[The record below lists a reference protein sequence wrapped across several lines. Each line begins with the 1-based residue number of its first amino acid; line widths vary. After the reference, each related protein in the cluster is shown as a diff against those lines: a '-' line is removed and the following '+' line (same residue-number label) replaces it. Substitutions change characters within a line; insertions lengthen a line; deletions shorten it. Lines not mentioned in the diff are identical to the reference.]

1 MDVNNDYAVVI
12 GGVNID
18 IVGYPYSKLIPQ
30 DSNIGGVKLSLGG
43 VGRNIAEN
51 LVRLGV
57 DTKLISILGDDIY
70 GKKILDEAKKIGLDT
85 TACRIIKEGSTS
97 TYLAI
102 LDENQDMSV
111 AISSMDIYDKMT
123 IEQILENENLIKDSK
138 ICLLDTNIP
147 EKILKYL
154 LDNFQETDFYLDT
167 VSTAKAVKVKESLGK
182 INTLKTNKLES
193 AALTGIEINEDDD
206 LIRNWNHLKEK
217 GLNQVFIT
225 LGEEGVFFA
234 DENTRGIYKAE
245 NIHPENTTGAGDA
258 FTAALAYCSMRN
270 LNIYESAKIAT
281 GASLIALS
289 HKETINPEM
298 SPEKIKEKL
307 EEVKLCMKNI

>member
-1 MDVNNDYAVVI
+1 MDTSNDYVVVI

-51 LVRLGV
+51 LARL
-57 DTKLISILGDDIY
+57 DINTKLISILGDDIY
-70 GKKILDEAKKIGLDT
+70 GKKILDEAKKIGIDT
-85 TACRIIKEGSTS
+85 SPCRIIKDGSTS

-123 IEQILENENLIKDSK
+123 LDQIDENKELIKNSK

-154 LDNFQETDFYLDT
+154 LENFKETDFYLDT
-167 VSTAKAVKVKESLGK
+167 VSTAKAVKIKENLGE
-182 INTLKTNKLES
+182 IHTLKTNRLES
-193 AALTGIEINEDDD
+193 TALTDIEIKDEDD
-206 LIRNWNHLKEK
+206 LIKNWNHLKSK

-234 DENTRGIYKAE
+234 DKYTRGIYKAE

-258 FTAALAYCSMRN
+258 FTAALAYCSINKMD
-270 LNIYESAKIAT
+270 IYESAKIAT
-281 GASLIALS
+281 GASIIALA

-298 SPEKIKEKL
+298 SPEKITEKL
-307 EEVKLCMKNI
+307 KEVKICMKNI